1 MARRLAASAFALGV
15 AVIANLAFGTA
26 PLARS
31 APTQDAPTQ
40 DTEVGVRIE
49 LVEEQY
55 AFEPDAPLRLVYR
68 LTGDLAS
75 LDLGADSPPAT
86 PATTAPATTAPATT
100 APATSGPPP
109 TDTPPTETAPPE
121 ATVADTTETTV
132 GDTEVPATTIAPA
145 PLLPLSIQV
154 TNYPPLT
161 AGDTARDIDRIV
173 GGDADRD
180 GFGEAIDGIEIADA
194 RPLVTYDT
202 DGSALLT
209 VDVPTD
215 VVNSV
220 EERLKFETP
229 GLYPIRTELLATA
242 FGGNLV
248 VATHGT
254 VVQRLAG
261 PSDTIPA
268 PTPIDLSI
276 VTAVR
281 PAADGDTAAAA
292 EFADAVA
299 FADAITAPVT
309 LDVPP
314 PIVAAAASTPAGS
327 QALADALVD
336 DEFVAVPAVPFDV
349 SSAVDVDRDDEFARL
364 LSAGEDILT
373 QAVPTTPSRRNAW
386 VVLDP
391 LSGAGAQELRDLG
404 FRFLVMTQ
412 DMYRATVETR
422 LPDTDLFVTVT
433 LPDGGTLPLIVV
445 DPLSDDL
452 TESSADEILATSTP
466 IEWAVGAVTSMLVD
480 DLGQPAL
487 ERSRVLSTPDL
498 AAPDARLVT
507 GLESIAA
514 TTPSIQFVG
523 ASTLTGT
530 TDTQTERGDPVVVT
544 LPDTAG
550 PSLAARVELID
561 STALSAASAGS
572 MLPPND
578 PRPDRWATTL
588 NALLSTAIDD
598 DQAAIVAA
606 QIQAEADAIRGAVVP
621 PQPFKFTLTGRSG
634 DIEVQVGNTSA
645 EPLDVVLRFSSPK
658 LSFPESTPP
667 PDDPEATDVGD
678 HRVTLRPNDETSVVV
693 PVRAKSNGTSPITVE
708 VRTPLGERI
717 GEPVTII
724 SRVSA
729 FTGLGQVLTGAFL
742 LVLFTWWFAH
752 WRSRRRADIDRG
764 RDRHPSG
771 GV

>member
-1 MARRLAASAFALGV
+1 M
-15 AVIANLAFGTA
+15 
-26 PLARS
+26 
-31 APTQDAPTQ
+31 
-40 DTEVGVRIE
+40 E

-68 LTGDLAS
+68 VSGDLAS
-75 LDLGADSPPAT
+75 IDLDAAT
-86 PATTAPATTAPATT
+86 TTIPETTIPDTTSPATTAPDTTIPIPGDAAPGDTAPA
-100 APATSGPPP
+100 
-109 TDTPPTETAPPE
+109 ETAPP
-121 ATVADTTETTV
+121 DTAAPDTAPPTTV
-132 GDTEVPATTIAPA
+132 PA
-145 PLLPLSIQV
+145 PLMALKIQV

-161 AGDTARDIDRIV
+161 AADTARDIGRLV
-173 GGDADRD
+173 GGDADRA
-180 GFGEAIDGIEIADA
+180 GFGDAIDGIEISDA
-194 RPLVTYDT
+194 RPFVTYDD
-202 DGSALLT
+202 DGSAIVT

-229 GLYPIRTELLATA
+229 GLYPIRTELLVAP
-242 FGGNLV
+242 FGDDIV

-254 VVQRLAG
+254 IVQRLPG
-261 PSDTIPA
+261 PTDGTAA
-268 PTPIDLSI
+268 PSPIDLSI

-281 PAADGDTAAAA
+281 PAADSDTAAAA
-292 EFADAVA
+292 EFADAVT
-299 FADAITAPVT
+299 FAGAITAPVT

-314 PIVAAAASTPAGS
+314 PIVAAAASTPTGS
-327 QALADALVD
+327 QTLASALVD

-349 SSAVDVDRDDEFARL
+349 SSAVEVDRGDEFARL
-364 LSAGEDILT
+364 LSDGEDMLT
-373 QAVPTTPSRRNAW
+373 AAVPTTPSRRNAW

-412 DMYRATVETR
+412 EMYRATVDDD
-422 LPDTDLFVTVT
+422 LPNADVPEPGLFVTVA
-433 LPDGGTLPLIVV
+433 LPDGGTLPLLVV
-445 DPLSDDL
+445 DSLSDDL
-452 TESSADEILATSTP
+452 TVASADEILTTATP
-466 IEWAVGAVTSMLVD
+466 IEWAVGAVTSMLVE

-487 ERSRVLSTPDL
+487 RRSRVLSTPNL

-514 TTPSIQFVG
+514 TTPSIEFVG

-530 TDTQTERGDPVVVT
+530 TDVQTVRGEPVVVS
-544 LPDTAG
+544 LPETAG
-550 PSLAARVELID
+550 PSLAARVQLID

-572 MLPPND
+572 MLAPDD
-578 PRPDRWATTL
+578 PRPDRWATAL

-598 DQAAIVAA
+598 DQATAVAS

-621 PQPFKFTLTGRSG
+621 PDPFKFTLTGRSG

-667 PDDPEATDVGD
+667 PDDPDATDVGD
-678 HRVTLRPNDETSVVV
+678 HAMTLRPNDETSLVV
-693 PVRAKSNGTSPITVE
+693 PVRAKANGTAPITLQIL
-708 VRTPLGERI
+708 TPAGEAI
-717 GEPVTII
+717 GDPVTIT

-729 FTGLGQVLTGAFL
+729 FTGLGQVLTAGFL
-742 LVLFTWWFAH
+742 LVLLTWWFAH
-752 WRSRRRADIDRG
+752 WRSRRRAEMESG

-771 GV
+771 AV

>member
-1 MARRLAASAFALGV
+1 MARRVAAFAFAVGVAVTANLALGV
-15 AVIANLAFGTA
+15 A
-26 PLARS
+26 PPSLARS
-31 APTQDAPTQ
+31 APAQNAPAQDA
-40 DTEVGVRIE
+40 EVGIRIE

-75 LDLGADSPPAT
+75 LDLGVDTIPAT
-86 PATTAPATTAPATT
+86 TVPATTVPATAAPETTAPA
-100 APATSGPPP
+100 P
-109 TDTPPTETAPPE
+109 TDTPPTDSGPTDTAPTGAAPVD
-121 ATVADTTETTV
+121 TVPETTV
-132 GDTEVPATTIAPA
+132 PPTTVAPA
-145 PLLPLSIQV
+145 PLLPLRIQV

-161 AGDTARDIDRIV
+161 AADRARDIDRII
-173 GGDADRD
+173 GGDADRG
-180 GFGEAIDGIEIADA
+180 GFGDAIDGIEIADA
-194 RPLVTYDT
+194 RPLVTYGT
-202 DGSALLT
+202 DGSAILT

-229 GLYPIRTELLATA
+229 GLYPIRTELLARPL
-242 FGGNLV
+242 GGDLV
-248 VATHGT
+248 IATHGT
-254 VVQRLAG
+254 VVQRLPG
-261 PSDTIPA
+261 PADS
-268 PTPIDLSI
+268 TPLPQPIGLSI

-292 EFADAVA
+292 EFTAAVE
-299 FADAITAPVT
+299 FAGAITAPVT

-314 PIVAAAASTPAGS
+314 PIVAAAASTPAGF
-327 QALADALVD
+327 QALAESLVD
-336 DEFVAVPAVPFDV
+336 DEFVAVPAVPLDV
-349 SSAVDVDRDDEFARL
+349 SSAVGVDRGDEFAL
-364 LSAGEDILT
+364 LLRAGEDMLT
-373 QAVPTTPSRRNAW
+373 EAVPTTPSRRNAW

-404 FRFLVMTQ
+404 FRFLVMTP
-412 DMYRATVETR
+412 DMYRTTVDTA
-422 LPDTDLFVTVT
+422 LPQTDLFVTVA

-452 TESSADEILATSTP
+452 TQTSADEILTSSTP

-480 DLGQPAL
+480 DIGRPPL

-498 AAPDARLVT
+498 AAPDARLVA

-514 TTPSIQFVG
+514 TTPSLEFVA

-530 TDTQTERGDPVVVT
+530 TDAQTARGEPVAVT

-572 MLPPND
+572 MLPPDD
-578 PRPDRWATTL
+578 PRPDRWAVML
-588 NALLSTAIDD
+588 SALLSTAIDD
-598 DQAAIVAA
+598 DQAAAVAA
-606 QIQAEADAIRGAVVP
+606 QVQAEADAIRGAVVP

-645 EPLDVVLRFSSPK
+645 EPLEVVLRFSSPK

-667 PDDPEATDVGD
+667 PNDPDATDVGD
-678 HRVTLRPNDETSVVV
+678 HAVTLRPNDETSVVI

-708 VRTPLGERI
+708 VLTPAGERI
-717 GEPVTII
+717 GEPATII

-742 LVLFTWWFAH
+742 LVLLTWWFAH
-752 WRSRRRADIDRG
+752 WRSRRRAEIDSG

-771 GV
+771 AV